1 MNKNMMRGLGRLGKY
16 GSMSGYGTFGAECKP
31 GFYQLKIFG
40 VPTGQ
45 CLPTGSTALEAAQAG
60 AAGAVATGVATSP
73 ATQAAATSAAGQ
85 AIGQRI
91 ISFYQ
96 QQPVVAIGSTLA
108 VGALL
113 VYGTM
118 KALGAR

>member
-16 GSMSGYGTFGAECKP
+16 GSMSGYGTFGAECQP
-31 GFYQLKIFG
+31 GFYQLKVFG

-45 CLPTGSTALEAAQAG
+45 CLPTGTTLREGLESG
-60 AAGAVATGVATSP
+60 AAGVLATGVATSP

-91 ISFYQ
+91 IGFYQ
-96 QQPVVAIGSTLA
+96 KQPVVAIGSTLA